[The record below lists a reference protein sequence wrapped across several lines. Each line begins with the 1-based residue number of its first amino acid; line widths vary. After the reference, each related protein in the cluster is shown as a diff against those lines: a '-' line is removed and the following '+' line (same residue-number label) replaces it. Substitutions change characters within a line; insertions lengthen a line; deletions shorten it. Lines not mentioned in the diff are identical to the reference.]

1 MARLFRSSYLRRTKS
16 PFGKQI
22 YPSNMCETKIVP
34 EVDESKK
41 EGLPTKSN
49 LSIMDA
55 CKLYSG
61 FVAFSI
67 GSSYLR

>member
-22 YPSNMCETKIVP
+22 YPTNMCETNIAP
-34 EVDESKK
+34 EIDESKK
-41 EGLPTKSN
+41 EVSPTKSN
-49 LSIMDA
+49 FSIIDA

-61 FVAFSI
+61 LVAFSI
-67 GSSYLR
+67 GASYLR